1 MPLRAEVL
9 GRISP
14 DYAAE
19 VTAEVATKA
28 STQVM
33 HRRTEWLTAD
43 FCIAFVKEMRY
54 WFTEDHKHLGARVNE
69 F

>member
-14 DYAAE
+14 DHAAE
-19 VTAEVATKA
+19 LTAEVATKA

-33 HRRTEWLTAD
+33 HRQTEWLTAD
-43 FCIAFVKEMRY
+43 FCRAFREEMLLLFR
-54 WFTEDHKHLGARVNE
+54 EDHKLLGARVNE
-69 F
+69 L